1 MAQPLYDN
9 EMLRRY
15 LLGTASAD
23 EAARLDELSLTDDD
37 CALALGLVENDL
49 VDAYANERL
58 AATERAHFERHYLA
72 SPLRREKAHFALEL
86 QRLGKQAA
94 APLTVSK
101 QQERATP
108 RPATRFA
115 WFKLPPPWQVGL
127 ATATLV
133 LSVAGIWLVAE
144 NQRLR
149 RQADGERAALLQRES
164 ELKTSQTAA
173 ANNQDELARLRERL
187 AQLEA
192 RPATPVAPPVAPATQ
207 LFTFTLAAP
216 IRGADSLPK
225 LEIPQQASSVA
236 VKLELESSAYP
247 HYRVALRD
255 PLTNRVVWQSGK
267 LAAVRGQNGAT
278 VTARVPGRL
287 FAAQRYAFEL
297 SGLTADN
304 AEERLSS
311 YPFSVVRP

>member
-1 MAQPLYDN
+1 MTQPLYDN

-49 VDAYANERL
+49 VDAYANESL
-58 AATERAHFERHYLA
+58 AATERTHFERHYLA

-86 QRLGKQAA
+86 QCLGNQAA
-94 APLTVSK
+94 APLTVINP
-101 QQERATP
+101 EAT

-115 WFKLPPPWQVGL
+115 WFKLTSVWQVGL
-127 ATATLV
+127 ATAALV
-133 LSVAGIWLVAE
+133 LLAACVWLIVE

-149 RQADGERAALLQRES
+149 QQAESERAALLQRES
-164 ELKTSQTAA
+164 ELKTSQTAT

-192 RPATPVAPPVAPATQ
+192 RPATPATPPVAPATQ

-216 IRGADSLPK
+216 IRGADRLPK
-225 LEIPQQASSVA
+225 LEIPQQAATVA
-236 VKLELESSAYP
+236 VKLELESGAYP

-267 LAAVRGQNGAT
+267 LAAVRGPNGAT
-278 VTARVPGRL
+278 VTARVPSQL